1 MVTLKQLT
9 NHIQLIQE
17 KYNVYAYIKGKGDG
31 SVMLRIEE
39 KVIRVGDTNET
50 GTNAQETIL

>member
-17 KYNVYAYIKGKGDG
+17 KYNVLAYIKGKGDG

-39 KVIRVGDTNET
+39 KVIRVGDKKERIDN
-50 GTNAQETIL
+50 GRTNA